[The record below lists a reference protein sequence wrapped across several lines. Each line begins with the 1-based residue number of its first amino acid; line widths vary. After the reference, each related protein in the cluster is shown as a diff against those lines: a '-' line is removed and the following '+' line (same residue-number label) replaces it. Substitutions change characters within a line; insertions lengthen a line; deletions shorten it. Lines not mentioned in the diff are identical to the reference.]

1 MAEKDQVKTE
11 PTEGSEPEG
20 SEPEGSE
27 PESNEPESN
36 EPETNEP
43 EGSDPEGLDLGG
55 YTLDIGEDLLAE
67 ALQAVEKRLYTK
79 KKTGE
84 GSSADDELEFEIELD
99 ETDPSQGPSGVE
111 MKLVER
117 IEALTG
123 ELEDTRQTARD
134 TRDEGLLA
142 LKKAERKAKTAE
154 ALKLELDDAR
164 ANAQSNEQLAKELR
178 GSLKDLNDESHRA
191 KKRHRRVLEQT
202 HQQALDQVCKE
213 LLPVVDNLQLANK
226 HVPENLA
233 NDTFVEGL
241 LMTVVQ
247 LERALERIGV
257 EPLAVEPGD
266 TFDPQRHEAIAS
278 EPHPTIPR
286 GDIIEIL
293 QVGYQLKDRLIRA
306 ARVTV
311 SGDELGAQAVAE
323 E

>member
-1 MAEKDQVKTE
+1 MAEKDPEERE
-11 PTEGSEPEG
+11 PTQGE
-20 SEPEGSE
+20 
-27 PESNEPESN
+27 
-36 EPETNEP
+36 ETP
-43 EGSDPEGLDLGG
+43 GGPDPAGFS
-55 YTLDIGEDLLAE
+55 LDIGDDLLAE
-67 ALQAVEKRLYTK
+67 ALQAVEKRLYSK
-79 KKTGE
+79 QEGE
-84 GSSADDELEFEIELD
+84 GTSDGEEVEFEVEFED
-99 ETDPSQGPSGVE
+99 DAPAERPSGVE

-117 IEALTG
+117 IEALQG

-134 TRDEGLLA
+134 SRDEGRLA
-142 LKKAERKAKTAE
+142 LKKAERKASAAE

-164 ANAQSNEQLAKELR
+164 ANAQTNEQLANELR
-178 GSLKDLNDESHRA
+178 GSLKDMNAESQRA
-191 KKRHRRVLEQT
+191 KQRHKRVLEQT

-233 NDTFVEGL
+233 SDSFVEGL

-257 EPLAVEPGD
+257 EPLTVAPGD
-266 TFDPQRHEAIAS
+266 AFDPKMHEAIAS

-286 GDIIEIL
+286 GHVIDVL
-293 QVGYQLKDRLIRA
+293 QVGYQLRDRLIRA

-311 SGDELGAQAVAE
+311 SGDEMGAPPVAE